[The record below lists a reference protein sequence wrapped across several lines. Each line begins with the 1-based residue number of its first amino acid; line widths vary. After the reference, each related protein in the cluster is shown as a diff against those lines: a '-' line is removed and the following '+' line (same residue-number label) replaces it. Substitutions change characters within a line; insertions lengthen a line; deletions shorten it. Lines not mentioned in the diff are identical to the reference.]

1 MTAWRNLSIRLKVLT
16 AFLVVFLATL
26 GLGLFGLSRTEAVSG
41 TAADMRDNWLP
52 STALLGRLGVA
63 VADARVVEGRVIIA
77 ASANDTTLIQAT
89 VKQYAGATAAV
100 EKARADYQPLITAGT
115 DDERLMKEF
124 DANWVQYRAIAAR
137 VQDMV
142 TKGEVAQALPLYL
155 GEGLKQYQAARDAI
169 IADNDFNG
177 KEGKK
182 AADAGQALSDSA
194 VWMTWVAIAVTALL
208 CGGATVVIVSGVVR
222 PIARTTGVVETMAAG
237 NLGVTVTDTDRGDEV
252 GTLARALE
260 VFRDGMVKARDLAQA
275 QELERQAKER
285 RAVALEGL
293 VQGFEAKVA
302 QLVDAL
308 AGAATEM
315 QATAESMASTAEQ
328 TNTQSSAVAAAA
340 QQASANVQTVASATD
355 EMVAT
360 VQEISSQ
367 VEKSRTIATKAIQE
381 ANDTSGTARRL
392 ADSAQRIGEIVQLI
406 SDIAGQTNLLAL
418 NATIEAARAGEAGKG
433 FAVVAS
439 EVKSLANQ
447 TAKATGDIESQIGEI
462 QGLTT
467 QAVAAIESVSRTIN
481 EMSDIAMA
489 IASAIEEQS
498 ATTSEIARSVNE
510 AAKGTEDVSRNITG
524 VHQAAVATAAAA
536 GQLQDSARDVSH
548 QAEDLNAEVSRFII
562 GVKAA

>member
-1 MTAWRNLSIRLKVLT
+1 MTAWQNLSIRLKVLA
-16 AFLVVFLATL
+16 AFLTVFVATL
-26 GLGLFGLSRTEAVSG
+26 ALGLFGLGRTAAVNG
-41 TAADMRDNWLP
+41 TAAEMRDNWLP
-52 STALLGRLGVA
+52 STVALGRLGVT
-63 VADARVVEGRVIIA
+63 VTDVRVVEGRVIMA
-77 ASANDTTLIQAT
+77 ATANDRASME
-89 VKQYAGATAAV
+89 AA
-100 EKARADYQPLITAGT
+100 EKLFVDAVAAADRARADYQPLLTVGT
-115 DDERLMKEF
+115 DDERLMTAF
-124 DANWVQYRAIAAR
+124 DTAWARYKSIASEVEDLAR
-137 VQDMV
+137 
-142 TKGEVAQALPLYL
+142 KGEMAKGMPLYL
-155 GEGLKQYQAARDAI
+155 GDGLKAYQSARESVL
-169 IADNDFNG
+169 ADTAFNG
-177 KEGKK
+177 AEGKK
-182 AADAGQALSDSA
+182 AADQGAALYDSA
-194 VWMTWVAIAVTALL
+194 VWMTWGAILITALL
-208 CGGATVVIVSGVVR
+208 CAGATLVIVSGVVR
-222 PIARTTGVVETMAAG
+222 PITRTTGVVETMAAG
-237 NLGVTVTDTDRGDEV
+237 DLAVTVADTGRGDEV
-252 GTLARALE
+252 GTLARALQ

-285 RAVALEGL
+285 RARALESL

-302 QLVDAL
+302 QLVEAL

-315 QATAESMASTAEQ
+315 TATAESMTGTAER
-328 TNTQSSAVAAAA
+328 TNAQSSAVAAAA
-340 QQASANVQTVASATD
+340 QQASANVQTVAAATD

-360 VQEISSQ
+360 VQEIGSQ
-367 VEKSRTIATKAIQE
+367 VEKSRSIATKAIQE
-381 ANDTSGTARRL
+381 ATQTSATARQL
-392 ADSAQRIGEIVQLI
+392 ANSAHRIGEIVQLI
-406 SDIAGQTNLLAL
+406 SAIAGQTNLLAL

-524 VHQAAVATAAAA
+524 VHEAALATGSAAT
-536 GQLQDSARDVSH
+536 QIQDAARDLSH
-548 QAEDLNAEVSRFII
+548 QAEDLNSEVSRFIT

>member
-26 GLGLFGLSRTEAVSG
+26 GLGLFGLGRTEAVN
-41 TAADMRDNWLP
+41 TAAADMRDNWLP
-52 STALLGRLGVA
+52 STVALGRLGVA
-63 VADARVVEGRVIIA
+63 VSNTRVMEARVVIA
-77 ASANDTTLIQAT
+77 ATANDPTLLKTAEE
-89 VKQYAGATAAV
+89 QYAAA
-100 EKARADYQPLITAGT
+100 EAAAAKAYRDYEPLITKGT
-115 DDERLMKEF
+115 ADERLMKEF
-124 DANWVQYRAIAAR
+124 VTNWAQYKATAAQ
-137 VQDMV
+137 VDDLV
-142 TKGEVAQALPLYL
+142 HKGDVAKALPLYL
-155 GEGLKQYQAARDAI
+155 GDGLNAYQASQKSVMD
-169 IADNDFNG
+169 DNDFNG
-177 KEGKK
+177 TEGKK
-182 AADAGQALSDSA
+182 AADHGAELYNSA
-194 VWMTWVAIAVTALL
+194 VWMTWVAIAITALL

-222 PIARTTGVVETMAAG
+222 PIARTTGVVQTMAAG
-237 NLGVTVTDTDRGDEV
+237 DLAVTVTDTDRGDEV

-275 QELERQAKER
+275 QELERQARER

-302 QLVDAL
+302 QLVNAL

-315 QATAESMASTAEQ
+315 QATAESMAGTAER

-462 QGLTT
+462 QGLTS

-524 VHQAAVATAAAA
+524 VHQAAVATGAAA

>member
-1 MTAWRNLSIRLKVLT
+1 MTAWRNLSIRLKILT
-16 AFLVVFLATL
+16 AFLVVFLTTL
-26 GLGLFGLSRTEAVSG
+26 GLGLFGLSRTEAVSN

-52 STALLGRLGVA
+52 STAALGRLGVA
-63 VADARVVEGRVIIA
+63 VTDARAVEGRLVIA
-77 ASANDTTLIQAT
+77 AAANDAALLKAAES
-89 VKQYAGATAAV
+89 QYAEAVGAAD
-100 EKARADYQPLITAGT
+100 KARADYQPLITVGT
-115 DDERLMKEF
+115 DDERLMKAF
-124 DANWVQYRAIAAR
+124 DDTWVQYKAMAAQVDDLAR
-137 VQDMV
+137 
-142 TKGEVAQALPLYL
+142 KGEAAKALTLFLGDELKAFKAAQ
-155 GEGLKQYQAARDAI
+155 GSVM
-169 IADNDFNG
+169 ADTDFNRV
-177 KEGKK
+177 EGKK
-182 AADAGQALSDSA
+182 AADQGAALYTA
-194 VWMTWVAIAVTALL
+194 ALWMTWAAIAVSALL
-208 CGGATVVIVSGVVR
+208 CVGATVVIVAGVVR

-237 NLGVTVTDTDRGDEV
+237 DLAVAIPDTDRGDEV
-252 GTLARALE
+252 GTLARALQ
-260 VFRDGMVKARDLAQA
+260 VFRDGMVRARELAQA
-275 QELERQAKER
+275 QEAERQAKER
-285 RAVALEGL
+285 RAQALENL

-315 QATAESMASTAEQ
+315 EATAQSMTSTAEQ
-328 TNTQSSAVAAAA
+328 TNAQSSAVAAAA

-360 VQEISSQ
+360 VQEIGSQ

-381 ANDTSGTARRL
+381 ATETSGTARRL
-392 ADSAQRIGEIVQLI
+392 ADSAHRIGEIVQLI

-481 EMSDIAMA
+481 QMSDIAMA

-524 VHQAAVATAAAA
+524 VHQAAVATGAAA

-548 QAEDLNAEVSRFII
+548 QAEDLNAEVARFIT